1 MHAFFCKMADSY
13 TDVLIVGA
21 GPAGL
26 MASLYLSELGVKH
39 RIIDQLGTRALNGRA
54 DGFQVRTVE
63 IWDSFSLA
71 HKLDTHG
78 NRFREWALWTPAG
91 ASDAIVR
98 TRREPVFGEDVSRL
112 RPGTFHQGF
121 IEASLIEGARQRS
134 GPAVERGMKPTSIS
148 FEPPELHQNDHS
160 AYAVHIAVQHLH
172 LTDLETWSVNAH
184 TKLDASLKE
193 DRGTI
198 DAFGTDPENIRQTVS
213 DASRQGTVET
223 IHAKY
228 VIAADGGR
236 SWIRRQLGFHL
247 EGANLNSVWGVIDIV
262 PITNFPDIR
271 KLCTILSK
279 HGTILV
285 IPRESGLVRLYV
297 QLPDEDPNNLQKNR
311 ESDKLIAATQII
323 KMARQ
328 IFEPYEIDY
337 TVCDWWTIYKVGHR
351 VADHFSYKN
360 RVFLVGDAIHTHTP
374 LGGQGMNVSQ
384 QDSYNLAWKIAGVLH
399 GQLNPSILSTFES
412 ERRPIAKEL
421 ISIDRDLA
429 RILTARAGVEEK
441 DVKRVYDRIRVFGSG
456 TQIQYSPSAI
466 VADVTQTIASRIT
479 CGVRLPNAYIYN
491 LANGNRTAAQTLLR
505 STGAWCL
512 IVLAG
517 KVSSQAQ
524 LALVNQLGARLA
536 ILSRKFPHVSARSNG
551 MPYMRVLLFAADKSS
566 DFEGEDLHSV
576 FRPFDPARGYDYNTV
591 FSDQPA
597 EGNDLRKIEDS
608 LEAEGA
614 HKLYGVDTEKG
625 GMLLVRP
632 DQVVAW
638 MGGLEDVD
646 GLEAWLDLIMGK
658 DFKV

>member
-1 MHAFFCKMADSY
+1 MLFSKMTDSY

-54 DGFQVRTVE
+54 DGLQVRTVE
-63 IWDSFSLA
+63 IWDSFGLA
-71 HKLDTHG
+71 HKIDTHG
-78 NRFREWALWTPAG
+78 NRIREWALWTPAG
-91 ASDAIVR
+91 ASNAIVR
-98 TRREPVFGEDVSRL
+98 TRRETIFGEDVSRL

-121 IEASLIEGARQRS
+121 IEASLIEGARQRG
-134 GPAVERGMKPTSIS
+134 GPAVERGMKPASIS
-148 FEPPELHQNDHS
+148 FEPPELHQIDPS
-160 AYAVHIAVQHLH
+160 TYAVHVAVQHLH
-172 LTDLETWSVNAH
+172 LTDLEMWSVNAH

-193 DRGTI
+193 GRGTI
-198 DAFGTDPENIRQTVS
+198 DAFGTDPEDVRQMVS
-213 DASRQGTVET
+213 DASRQGTLET

-247 EGANLNSVWGVIDIV
+247 EGANLNSVWGVIDII

-279 HGTILV
+279 HGTALV
-285 IPRESGLVRLYV
+285 IPRESGLVRLYI
-297 QLPDEDPNNLQKNR
+297 QLPDEDPNNLENNR

-323 KMARQ
+323 NMTKQ

-360 RVFLVGDAIHTHTP
+360 RVFLVGDAVHTHTP
-374 LGGQGMNVSQ
+374 MGGQGMNVSQ

-399 GQLNPSILSTFES
+399 GQLNPSVLSTFES

-429 RILTARAGVEEK
+429 QILTTRVRVEEK
-441 DVKRVYDRIRVFGSG
+441 EVRRVYDRLRIFGSG
-456 TQIQYSPSAI
+456 TQVQYGPSAI
-466 VADVTQTIASRIT
+466 VADVTQRIAGSVT
-479 CGVRLPNAYIYN
+479 CGARLPNAYIYN
-491 LANGNRTAAQTLLR
+491 LASANRTAAQTLLR
-505 STGAWCL
+505 STGAWYL

-517 KVSSQAQ
+517 KVSSQPQ

-536 ILSRKFPHVSARSNG
+536 VLSRKLPHASVRSNG
-551 MPYMRVLLFAADKSS
+551 MPYMRVLLFAADKAS
-566 DFEGEDLHSV
+566 DFEGEDLHPA
-576 FRPFDPARGYDYNTV
+576 FRPFDPARGYDYNTI
-591 FSDQPA
+591 FSDQPG
-597 EGNDLRKIEDS
+597 EGNDLRKVEDS

-614 HKLYGVDTEKG
+614 HRLYGVNTEKG

-638 MGGLEDVD
+638 TGILEDAD
-646 GLEAWLDLIMGK
+646 GLEARLDLIMGK
-658 DFKV
+658 DIKVCG